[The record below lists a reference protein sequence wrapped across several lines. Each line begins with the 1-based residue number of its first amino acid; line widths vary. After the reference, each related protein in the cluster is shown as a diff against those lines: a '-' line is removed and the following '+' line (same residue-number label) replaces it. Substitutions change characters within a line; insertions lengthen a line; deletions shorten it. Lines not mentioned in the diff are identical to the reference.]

1 MHAGRNRVSEGN
13 HGRQATTKKQV
24 AGKQLTIVLR
34 LGSEDQDPRSAC
46 RVEQTCELL
55 LALELVVRLRKPVDE
70 KR

>member
-1 MHAGRNRVSEGN
+1 LHAGCNRITEGN
-13 HGRQATTKKQV
+13 HGRRATAKKQV
-24 AGKQLTIVLR
+24 TGKQLTIVLR